1 MYSTSLLCY
10 SEDMFPAGVVTFRE
24 TLEAALVVGII
35 LSYLAK
41 TKQSS
46 FKRFVWYGVGA
57 GVAISLL
64 LAVGLEVAFGGL
76 PESIEPIVEGVLMFV
91 TAGFLTW
98 MILWVHRQKE
108 IAAQIRQK
116 VALHV
121 EKGYGFGIATL
132 VATAVFREG
141 TETALYL
148 KALALSGGANQLTGA
163 VIGLVIALAL
173 GYGIFKWA
181 VKFSLSAIFTG
192 TTFLLMLF
200 AAGLVAHGVHEFQEV
215 SMLPIFSFDPLWN
228 ISHILDQGSL
238 FGSFLR
244 AMFGYSS
251 RPTLLEV
258 VSYIG
263 YIGIIIGVERFTSTV
278 ISSKFAKK

>member
-1 MYSTSLLCY
+1 
-10 SEDMFPAGVVTFRE
+10 MFPAGVVTFRE
-24 TLEAALVVGII
+24 TLEAALVVGIV

-41 TKQSS
+41 TKQLS
-46 FKRFVWYGVGA
+46 FARFVWYGVGA
-57 GVAISLL
+57 GIVISLL
-64 LAVGLEVAFGGL
+64 LAVILEITFGGL
-76 PESIEPIVEGVLMFV
+76 PESIEPIVEGILMFI

-108 IAAQIRQK
+108 IAAQLRQK
-116 VALHV
+116 VSQHV
-121 EKGYGFGIATL
+121 EKGYGFGISIM

-148 KALALSGGANQLTGA
+148 KALALSGGTNQVFGA
-163 VIGLVIALAL
+163 LIGLVIALVL
-173 GYGIFKWA
+173 GYAIFKWA

-192 TTFLLMLF
+192 TTVLLMLF

-215 SMLPIFSFDPLWN
+215 HLLPIFPFDPIWN
-228 ISHILDQGSL
+228 ISHILDQGST

-244 AMFGYSS
+244 ALFGYSS

-258 VSYIG
+258 IAYVSYIG
-263 YIGIIIGVERFTSTV
+263 IITWVERFTNNV
-278 ISSKFAKK
+278 ITAKFSKK